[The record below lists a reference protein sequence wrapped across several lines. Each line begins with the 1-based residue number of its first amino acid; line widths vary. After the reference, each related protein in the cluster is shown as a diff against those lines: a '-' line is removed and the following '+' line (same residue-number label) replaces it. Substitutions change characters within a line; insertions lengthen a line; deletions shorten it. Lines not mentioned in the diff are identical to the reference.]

1 MEILFAYSFVT
12 TQSSFGFCNAVFG
25 KGTPILAAFIKVV
38 VPRFTR
44 KIFVGPPSVLL
55 VTRLG
60 SPCYCFS
67 FFELVAVWPEQFFRK
82 NRFCKYGLVLLLIYL
97 RHQGLEWWLRK

>member
-12 TQSSFGFCNAVFG
+12 TQSSFGFCNAVCG
-25 KGTPILAAFIKVV
+25 KGTPILAAFIRVV

-44 KIFVGPPSVLL
+44 KNICWATFCSIGHKTRQPMLL
-55 VTRLG
+55 
-60 SPCYCFS
+60 FS

-97 RHQGLEWWLRK
+97 RHQGLEWWLCK